1 MKLEKRL
8 KRNIPIDYLYCFLK
22 NFDVSSAIWV
32 LYMVYRGLPL
42 WQVGIAEGIFHV
54 TSLLFEVP
62 SGAVAD
68 LAGRKRVLLWG
79 RMMSLISTVIMLFS
93 WELWQ
98 FCIGFVIAALSYNLN
113 SGSEE
118 ALVYDSLKTIGE
130 EKAYIKVNG
139 RLNMLIEIAS
149 GTAIFLGGILAEHS
163 FEFCYLLSIF
173 VVGMSIVP
181 AVLFYEPPI
190 TEKKEKIR
198 LKKHFKETIEVIKEN
213 PKVIKIL
220 LYYPMIEAF
229 YAVVFFYGQQYFSD
243 LGFDK
248 IQIGVLMLFS
258 GIASCLGAV
267 SCEKVLKYLGTKT
280 RYVVPV
286 FMGGSILFISMGQ
299 KEIAVAAFLIAGYM
313 NAMIY
318 PIASTALNEKIPSKH
333 RATIISVDSM
343 CFSLAMIAFFPV
355 AGFVGDRYGLGTSF
369 FLLGMAELAI
379 TILICW
385 KNKREKHF

>member
-198 LKKHFKETIEVIKEN
+198 LKKHFMPLSSSMDNSIFRIW
-213 PKVIKIL
+213 
-220 LYYPMIEAF
+220 
-229 YAVVFFYGQQYFSD
+229 
-243 LGFDK
+243 
-248 IQIGVLMLFS
+248 VLIRF
-258 GIASCLGAV
+258 
-267 SCEKVLKYLGTKT
+267 
-280 RYVVPV
+280 R
-286 FMGGSILFISMGQ
+286 
-299 KEIAVAAFLIAGYM
+299 
-313 NAMIY
+313 
-318 PIASTALNEKIPSKH
+318 
-333 RATIISVDSM
+333 
-343 CFSLAMIAFFPV
+343 
-355 AGFVGDRYGLGTSF
+355 
-369 FLLGMAELAI
+369 
-379 TILICW
+379 
-385 KNKREKHF
+385 